1 MAQGFTG
8 FADAMASAG
17 RTTSQ
22 PAPRAL
28 GRVAVLGGGSDA
40 RLLAALCLSEGAEV
54 TLFSAYGAE
63 LSAMAAGVTLRGDGP
78 VGAYQVN
85 REDAP
90 SIRTTA
96 ELDSA
101 VARAEVIFLTGP
113 IHKQRTYAMVL
124 ADHLSDGQVIVLA
137 PGRSMGAL
145 EAAWLLRVGGAS
157 ADVTLVEAQTLPY
170 WFTEEGSTLHLAAA
184 APCCASTLPSGR
196 GEVISALQK
205 YLPHLTPVA
214 STLVTGFADGSGLV
228 EGPALLLGGGG
239 MARGGPAIPT
249 GGEPLAENTSF
260 RNLIGSEQADIITQL
275 GEERR
280 KVAAKFGVR
289 DLPSTEDWLN
299 IHAGMASGAGRRAVP
314 TRAHSHKIL
323 RDAAIGSLEPL
334 ISAARI
340 AGCNVK
346 LTESM
351 LTMISAALGADLAP
365 AGRRLETV
373 GVNATDI
380 DDARRVMDRIAKG
393 AP

>member
-1 MAQGFTG
+1 
-8 FADAMASAG
+8 
-17 RTTSQ
+17 
-22 PAPRAL
+22 
-28 GRVAVLGGGSDA
+28 
-40 RLLAALCLSEGAEV
+40 
-54 TLFSAYGAE
+54 
-63 LSAMAAGVTLRGDGP
+63 
-78 VGAYQVN
+78 
-85 REDAP
+85 
-90 SIRTTA
+90 
-96 ELDSA
+96 
-101 VARAEVIFLTGP
+101 
-113 IHKQRTYAMVL
+113 
-124 ADHLSDGQVIVLA
+124 
-137 PGRSMGAL
+137 
-145 EAAWLLRVGGAS
+145 
-157 ADVTLVEAQTLPY
+157 
-170 WFTEEGSTLHLAAA
+170 
-184 APCCASTLPSGR
+184 
-196 GEVISALQK
+196 
-205 YLPHLTPVA
+205 
-214 STLVTGFADGSGLV
+214 
-228 EGPALLLGGGG
+228 
-239 MARGGPAIPT
+239 GGPAIPT